1 MKRKLTADEVIS
13 ILDGYKKGQSM
24 RRLAR
29 EHKCST
35 RTIHRV
41 VHKNKLATRSVGRP
55 LGYAPSP
62 RNPIR
67 DNEIVSKSHVSLEK
81 LSEEYGLCTNRL
93 RQIIKKGFV

>member
-1 MKRKLTADEVIS
+1 MKRKLTADEVIR

-41 VHKNKLATRSVGRP
+41 VHKNKLATRSIGRP
-55 LGYAPSP
+55 LGYKLPP
-62 RNPIR
+62 RNPLR
-67 DNEIVSKSHVSLEK
+67 DNEIVSKSENSLEE